1 MIINQTRIETPAQTF
16 IPSNTSTNAV
26 PFISYIRKEKSK
38 NVIILSSDEEN
49 SEDEEPTQPEAQPMD
64 EEPQTVSLSSS
75 TRPNKQRKI
84 EGSQNA
90 PISLDD
96 SDDDMAEII
105 EPPELFLIQKK
116 PFDNALTQSIVS
128 SVASSPMAQFED
140 YCDDDPPIDQQTFD
154 QNLLKFVGSSNEDKK
169 EELND
174 ETKQEIASG
183 INQELSDKKTDESS
197 KELIGG
203 STDELN
209 AGSTDELKIGLQ
221 GGLNN
226 GLIGEFTYAVIDDP
240 NFEAK
245 SDDAM
250 AIDDQAFDQNYAL
263 KTDQTMDQNHVQ
275 NNNLINDQDDALV
288 DDHLDDSFSVLSE
301 LSDVAFEQLSRMSV
315 REGSVKEEE
324 LHNAINITETMTQ
337 LTVDEAMPSTSVN
350 TFIPDNV
357 EKLELL
363 RMMEMYIQSVSEPPS
378 IANLIGTNERSS
390 RRSKRHTESSSP
402 VVYYRQKSNIDTQTQ
417 PTLHPQEPNT
427 PYVPSRVWYN
437 STWEDWAQ
445 LDTADILHY
454 PFTTQEISIIEHCTY
469 KAKGSKI
476 TRDLEAYWQYVS
488 TQLPGRTPL
497 DCKCFYSDL
506 KDGQYQ
512 LFDKVIMVRKHKAQK
527 KGRSRYQLL
536 SKRTRTGALNGNA
549 LRSIHW
555 ANMSRENTIQ
565 GGSGDAITLAIFND
579 PTKG

>member
-16 IPSNTSTNAV
+16 VPSNTSTNAV

-128 SVASSPMAQFED
+128 SVASSPMAQLED

-154 QNLLKFVGSSNEDKK
+154 QNFLKFVGSSNEDKK
-169 EELND
+169 DELND
-174 ETKQEIASG
+174 ETKQELVSG

-197 KELIGG
+197 KGLIGG

-240 NFEAK
+240 NIEEK

-250 AIDDQAFDQNYAL
+250 AIDDQAVDQNYAL
-263 KTDQTMDQNHVQ
+263 KTGQTMDQNDVQ
-275 NNNLINDQDDALV
+275 SNNLINYQEGALI

-324 LHNAINITETMTQ
+324 LHNAINITET
-337 LTVDEAMPSTSVN
+337 
-350 TFIPDNV
+350 
-357 EKLELL
+357 
-363 RMMEMYIQSVSEPPS
+363 VS
-378 IANLIGTNERSS
+378 
-390 RRSKRHTESSSP
+390 
-402 VVYYRQKSNIDTQTQ
+402 Y
-417 PTLHPQEPNT
+417 
-427 PYVPSRVWYN
+427 
-437 STWEDWAQ
+437 
-445 LDTADILHY
+445 
-454 PFTTQEISIIEHCTY
+454 
-469 KAKGSKI
+469 
-476 TRDLEAYWQYVS
+476 
-488 TQLPGRTPL
+488 
-497 DCKCFYSDL
+497 
-506 KDGQYQ
+506 
-512 LFDKVIMVRKHKAQK
+512 
-527 KGRSRYQLL
+527 L
-536 SKRTRTGALNGNA
+536 S
-549 LRSIHW
+549 
-555 ANMSRENTIQ
+555 
-565 GGSGDAITLAIFND
+565 
-579 PTKG
+579 

>member
-324 LHNAINITETMTQ
+324 LHNAINITETVSYLSQ
-337 LTVDEAMPSTSVN
+337 LLKNYARQT
-350 TFIPDNV
+350 
-357 EKLELL
+357 
-363 RMMEMYIQSVSEPPS
+363 
-378 IANLIGTNERSS
+378 NLYFLSLSDSNLDDTTNC
-390 RRSKRHTESSSP
+390 RRSNAVYICKYLYTRQCRKVGIAAHDGDVHP
-402 VVYYRQKSNIDTQTQ
+402 VRI
-417 PTLHPQEPNT
+417 
-427 PYVPSRVWYN
+427 
-437 STWEDWAQ
+437 
-445 LDTADILHY
+445 
-454 PFTTQEISIIEHCTY
+454 
-469 KAKGSKI
+469 
-476 TRDLEAYWQYVS
+476 
-488 TQLPGRTPL
+488 
-497 DCKCFYSDL
+497 
-506 KDGQYQ
+506 
-512 LFDKVIMVRKHKAQK
+512 
-527 KGRSRYQLL
+527 
-536 SKRTRTGALNGNA
+536 
-549 LRSIHW
+549 
-555 ANMSRENTIQ
+555 
-565 GGSGDAITLAIFND
+565 
-579 PTKG
+579 